1 MTLLE
6 ITFFACLL
14 LVGYAYLGFPLLTY
28 LRSLVI
34 RKTYRCEEITPAVSL
49 IICCYNEEA
58 GIEAKMKNV
67 LALDYPAEKLQV
79 LVASDGSTDRT
90 NEIVAGYQND
100 QIKLLEL
107 PRAGKARSLNAA
119 IRQANGDILVF
130 SDANSMYARDSVR
143 ELVKPFADLSI
154 GGVAG
159 NQVYSKNYDEGAA
172 ASGEQSYWNFDRW
185 MKIWQSRSGH
195 VISAT
200 GAIYAIRRHLF
211 QPVPE
216 GVTDDFVTSTRVIA
230 QGYRLIFN
238 PEAICM
244 EPAAGAAKAEL
255 GRKTRVTTRG
265 LRAVWCMRTLL
276 NPFKYGFYSFQLFS
290 HKVLRRL
297 VVLPI
302 LVLGIVTP
310 LLWNEGCVFQAATIL
325 EILFLGLALVGCIA
339 SMIEKKPPK
348 LISIPF
354 YFCMINVAVLMAIL
368 NLLRGHQVTR
378 WNPHRG
384 GLTTPTS

>member
-1 MTLLE
+1 MTPLE
-6 ITFFACLL
+6 MTFLVCLF
-14 LVGYAYLGFPLLTY
+14 VIGYAYLGFPLLTF
-28 LRSLVI
+28 LRSLVV
-34 RKTYRCEEITPAVSL
+34 RKTFQCEEITPAVSL

-58 GIEAKMKNV
+58 GIEEKMKNV
-67 LALDYPAEKLQV
+67 LELDYPAEKLQV

-90 NEIVAGYQND
+90 NEIVAGYQNN
-100 QIKLLEL
+100 QIKLLKL

-119 IRQANGDILVF
+119 VHQANGDILVF
-130 SDANSMYARDSVR
+130 SDANSMYAADSIR

-159 NQVYSKNYDEGAA
+159 NQVYSKNYDDGAA

-200 GAIYAIRRHLF
+200 GAIYAIRRFLF

-238 PEAICM
+238 PQAICR
-244 EPAAGAAKAEL
+244 EPAAGAVKAEL

-290 HKVLRRL
+290 HKLLRRL

-302 LVLGIVTP
+302 LALGIITP
-310 LLWNEGCVFQAATIL
+310 LLWNQGWIYQAATIL
-325 EILFLGLALVGCIA
+325 EILFIGLAVAGCVA
-339 SMIEKKPPK
+339 SMTRRKPPR
-348 LISIPF
+348 LMSLPF
-354 YFCMINVAVLMAIL
+354 YFCMINVAVLMAIM
-368 NLLRGHQVTR
+368 NLLRGHQVTL